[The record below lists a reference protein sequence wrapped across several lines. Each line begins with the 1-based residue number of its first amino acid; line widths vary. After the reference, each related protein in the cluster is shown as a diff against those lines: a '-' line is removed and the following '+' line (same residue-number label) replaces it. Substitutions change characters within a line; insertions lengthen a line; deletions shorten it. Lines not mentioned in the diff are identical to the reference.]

1 MPVVEIATFPASE
14 AFIADPTLLNGPITN
29 ILAKADGFISA
40 YVGLQVEDR
49 KTAYLVVVWQS
60 LEAHQKLIAD
70 PIYPEL
76 GAQLKPALAGAINI
90 QHVEFAGDAT
100 VAFNA
105 PVTEVAIAKLKEGKA
120 KEDFVAFI
128 PTIVETSKAVP
139 GIHGPGAYGEVI
151 EEQRSFY
158 LVLGW
163 ESVEAHKAVVSS
175 GGPGKEVVAKFLDL
189 VDMTVV
195 HVKFTKTA

>member
-40 YVGLQVEDR
+40 YVGFQVEDQ
-49 KTAYLVVVWQS
+49 KTAYLVV
-60 LEAHQKLIAD
+60 
-70 PIYPEL
+70 
-76 GAQLKPALAGAINI
+76 AQNQLSSGAIKI
-90 QHVEFAGDAT
+90 QHVEFAGRCHPSPST
-100 VAFNA
+100 LLL
-105 PVTEVAIAKLKEGKA
+105 TEVANCQAEGGQGQGGFRRIHSYDSRKRLKP
-120 KEDFVAFI
+120 FQV
-128 PTIVETSKAVP
+128 
-139 GIHGPGAYGEVI
+139 IHDPGAYGEVI